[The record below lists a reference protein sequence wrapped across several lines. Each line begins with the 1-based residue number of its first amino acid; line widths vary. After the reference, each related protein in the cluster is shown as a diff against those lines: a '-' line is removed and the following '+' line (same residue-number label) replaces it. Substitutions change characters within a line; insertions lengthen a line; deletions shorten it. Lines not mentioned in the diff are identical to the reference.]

1 MELMQYL
8 AARCVKKI
16 SLSPQELAH
25 LPLWNRPC
33 AHQYRREIA
42 GSVVAAS
49 SHRKGHKHGQPC
61 TLALN
66 DAIHPPPPS
75 PGQGASVVANRVL
88 RLYAEEEG
96 LDIDG
101 LLPRNLDF
109 CHSYLMVLAW
119 EHEWEQALSFFW
131 QLVERGRPHPD
142 PNCYNAVL
150 YGLNKAERWEET
162 ARVMDNFRS
171 QQRNLQ
177 FAPDARPTRS
187 LYLSALSPLLKVVS
201 LGYVVGSW
209 SWLVLTFFVVISH
222 RLCCLEWR
230 TGRTL
235 ETRQDY
241 VARRRRNDSSCEDNR
256 KQS

>member
-1 MELMQYL
+1 MSRRDSRPACCMP
-8 AARCVKKI
+8 ARVHIKARGAVVSTNRRTTQRRHSCI
-16 SLSPQELAH
+16 LSLIDS
-25 LPLWNRPC
+25 
-33 AHQYRREIA
+33 
-42 GSVVAAS
+42 
-49 SHRKGHKHGQPC
+49 
-61 TLALN
+61 T
-66 DAIHPPPPS
+66 PPPPH
-75 PGQGASVVANRVL
+75 GAQGASVVANRVL

-201 LGYVVGSW
+201 FGLRGRG
-209 SWLVLTFFVVISH
+209 LVCIHGRVEPIG
-222 RLCCLEWR
+222 WQ
-230 TGRTL
+230 TGRTRYPL
-235 ETRQDY
+235 FCVFLRPG
-241 VARRRRNDSSCEDNR
+241 
-256 KQS
+256 